1 MTELVFLKLGGSLI
15 TDKDRP
21 YTPRL
26 DKLDELAD
34 QIASVHSRASGLRLR
49 LGHGSGSFGHT
60 AAKKYGTRNGV
71 YDPEGWKGFAEVWY
85 QAAQLN
91 NFVMDALHKAG
102 IATLAFSPSSNV
114 IASNGQVLQWDTT
127 PICMALANGILPVI
141 HGDVIFDE
149 VRGGT
154 ILSTEDLFS
163 YLARQLQPKR
173 ILLAGIEAGVW
184 EDFPAKTRLVN
195 EIRPDVYEKMRAG
208 VGGSA
213 SADVTGGMADKVEQM
228 LILAQA
234 VPGLTALIFSGEEDQ
249 NLARALAGEAMG
261 TLIMT

>member
-34 QIASVHSRASGLRLR
+34 QIASVHAHTSNLRLV

-60 AAKKYGTRNGV
+60 AAKKYGTRGGV
-71 YDPEGWKGFAEVWY
+71 RDAEGWKGFAEVGY
-85 QAAQLN
+85 QASQLN

-102 IATLAFSPSSNV
+102 IPALAFSPSSNV
-114 IASNGQVLQWDTT
+114 IARNGQVLLWDTT
-127 PICMALANGILPVI
+127 PIRMALANGILPVI

-149 VRGGT
+149 ARGGT
-154 ILSTEDLFS
+154 ILSTEELFLH
-163 YLARQLQPKR
+163 LARQLQPSR

-184 EDFPAKTRLVN
+184 EDFPAKTRLVSAISP
-195 EIRPDVYEKMRAG
+195 EVYEKMRAG

-213 SADVTGGMADKVEQM
+213 SADVTGGMADKVQQM
-228 LILAQA
+228 LSLAQSA
-234 VPGLTALIFSGEEDQ
+234 PNLTALIFSGEEPQ
-249 NLARALAGEAMG
+249 NLERALAGENIG
-261 TLIMT
+261 TLITA